1 MLPLLSA
8 AVMLGSVGELGL
20 LLPRL
25 FRGVV
30 AGGEVTFL
38 GRCGLSCAAAKDCF
52 CKLPEEVVDLKGRV
66 VVFVPMLANPATL
79 SLANAA
85 NDLRLL
91 LATRP
96 EDEGE

>member
-1 MLPLLSA
+1 M
-8 AVMLGSVGELGL
+8 
-20 LLPRL
+20 
-25 FRGVV
+25 
-30 AGGEVTFL
+30 TFL

-52 CKLPEEVVDLKGRV
+52 CRLPEEVVDLNGRV
-66 VVFVPMLANPATL
+66 VVLFVPMLASPATL